1 MTGSFQVDNQDNPHL
16 RFVVVGLGVVG
27 LGVVVVV
34 WRGGRRIMKGPMN
47 LAVVKQYWSS
57 HLMRLDA
64 AIYPGATQTSLLL
77 GYDQGNMPTR

>member
-1 MTGSFQVDNQDNPHL
+1 
-16 RFVVVGLGVVG
+16 
-27 LGVVVVV
+27 
-34 WRGGRRIMKGPMN
+34 MKGPMN

-77 GYDQGNMPTR
+77 EYDQGNMPTR